1 MKTLSLNREKELF
14 SDPINIIVSVNGVQV
29 WLDNKFEDETLN
41 EQPLRQ
47 SFEEVLKPTSKKQG
61 KDLQ

>member
-1 MKTLSLNREKELF
+1 MSLNREKELF
-14 SDPINIIVSVNGVQV
+14 SDPSNIIVSVNGVQV

-41 EQPLRQ
+41 EQRSRQ

>member
-1 MKTLSLNREKELF
+1 VKTLSLNREKELF
-14 SDPINIIVSVNGVQV
+14 SDPSNIIVSVNGVQV

-41 EQPLRQ
+41 EQSPRQ
-47 SFEEVLKPTSKKQG
+47 SFEDVLKPKSKKQG

>member
-14 SDPINIIVSVNGVQV
+14 SDPSNIIVSVNGTQV

-41 EQPLRQ
+41 ELPPRQ

>member
-1 MKTLSLNREKELF
+1 LSLNREKELF
-14 SDPINIIVSVNGVQV
+14 SDPSNIIVSVNGVQV

-41 EQPLRQ
+41 EQLPRQ
-47 SFEEVLKPTSKKQG
+47 TFEEVLKPTSKNQG

>member
-1 MKTLSLNREKELF
+1 MNREKELF
-14 SDPINIIVSVNGVQV
+14 SDPSNIIVSVNGVQV

-41 EQPLRQ
+41 EQPPRQ
-47 SFEEVLKPTSKKQG
+47 TFEEVLKPTAKKQR